1 MSAKDLRLFST
12 RWREGGRE
20 GPSIHSLDRRVLFD
34 IDIVPSFI
42 DDATKEGRKK
52 EKKKEKEKDAR
63 RQASEESEKEVKSC
77 REWRRVTHARG
88 PPSFFRRSQIRNV
101 VKCVTDA

>member
-1 MSAKDLRLFST
+1 M
-12 RWREGGRE
+12 
-20 GPSIHSLDRRVLFD
+20 LFD

-88 PPSFFRRSQIRNV
+88 PPPSLPSFVRSRIGNV